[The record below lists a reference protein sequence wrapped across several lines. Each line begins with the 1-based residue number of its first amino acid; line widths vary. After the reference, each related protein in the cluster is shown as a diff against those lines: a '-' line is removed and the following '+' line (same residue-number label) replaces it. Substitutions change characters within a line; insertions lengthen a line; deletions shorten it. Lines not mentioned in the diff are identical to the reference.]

1 MYLTRDYCCDIY
13 SVTSLTYFI
22 DLIDK
27 LELICG
33 SYDLETISGSQ
44 LNGTS
49 LGENCFLLLLMDQ
62 LVG

>member
-13 SVTSLTYFI
+13 SESILTYFI

-27 LELICG
+27 LELIFG
-33 SYDLETISGSQ
+33 SYLETIGGSH

-49 LGENCFLLLLMDQ
+49 LGENCFSVLLMDQ